1 MPLLARVNARWG
13 EVVPFSIKVIQ
24 MKICSEMIK
33 QPSPT
38 RGSLRSMSDDSQGQD
53 DRWNWLMI
61 GVILVLVVVALY
73 GPLVWEITRGG

>member
-1 MPLLARVNARWG
+1 
-13 EVVPFSIKVIQ
+13 
-24 MKICSEMIK
+24 MIK